1 VNKIKSIRNYFV
13 DEAGDPNLFST
24 KGRIIVDT
32 FGCSKYFILGV
43 LDIPSHE
50 DLSEELNQLRKELLS
65 DPYFQDVPSMQP
77 ESKKTALAFHAK
89 DDIPEVRKE
98 VFSLLS
104 KRDLKFYAVVRDK
117 SSVINYVKQ
126 MNEKKPDYR
135 YHPNE
140 LYDYMI
146 RRLFRDKL
154 HKEDSY
160 SICFAKRGKSDRTAA
175 LKEALEKAR
184 ENFYNKWGVFGEA
197 PINVYAS
204 SNIESPE
211 LQAVDYF
218 LWSLQRLYERHE
230 ERYVVYLWRLIH
242 LVHDID
248 DTRNKIYGVYYTQK
262 NPLRLDKIKRKP
274 EI

>member
-1 VNKIKSIRNYFV
+1 MNNRQFIRNYFV
-13 DEAGDPNLFST
+13 DEAGDPNIFSSRG
-24 KGRIIVDT
+24 KIIVDT

-43 LDIPSHE
+43 LDIPSPE
-50 DLSEELNQLRKELLS
+50 DFGKKLIQLRLDLLS
-65 DPYFQDVPSMQP
+65 DPYFSDVPSMQLD
-77 ESKKTALAFHAK
+77 SRKTALAFHAK

-104 KRDLKFYAVVRDK
+104 ECDLKFYAVVRDK

-154 HKEDSY
+154 HKDDSY
-160 SICFAKRGKSDRTAA
+160 SICFARRGKSDRTVA
-175 LKEALEKAR
+175 LKESLENAR
-184 ENFYNKWGVFGEA
+184 ENFYKKWGVLGAA

-204 SNIESPE
+204 SNLESPG

-230 ERYVVYLWRLIH
+230 ERYVIYLWQLIH